1 MVKDTILYDRLEISP
16 DSTGAQIKKA
26 YNQLSKVWHPDKH
39 VNSSAEV
46 REQAT
51 SKFQEIGQAK
61 EILLDEKK
69 RQIYDQVGMN
79 IFKNGMDND
88 YDGDAQHGQNPF
100 ADFGNIFGPGFPF
113 GMSGMPGM
121 PGMPG
126 MGPRQSAPEDIM
138 EKIDVT
144 LEQIYNEET
153 VNFTYKQKV
162 YCTKCDGEGSKDGKV
177 TKCVG
182 CDGKGMK
189 VTIIRVGNMIQ
200 QSVGEC
206 NMCKG
211 KGKFIEETNKCDTCN
226 GKCYIIKEKPIQI
239 PLKSGLSHGNKIS
252 LSGKG
257 NQFKNAKTDLILIIN
272 EKTHELFKR
281 LDNNLFIDIEL
292 KLYQALF
299 GFDKIIN
306 HLDGRKLHISSS
318 CKTDFNTIRKISGE
332 GMKSLQTGN
341 KGDLHIKFT
350 VELPNFINLP
360 GETKTQLKSILQTF
374 DKQEVQSESQ
384 VSKTQNLT
392 KTILTD
398 CKPDQ
403 KEAILEA
410 FNHIKIR
417 NNKKSNDTGNPNRF
431 GTNSDDEFEM
441 GDSHS
446 GGGQPGCAQQ

>member
-16 DSTGAQIKKA
+16 DSSEAQIKKA
-26 YNQLSKVWHPDKH
+26 YNKLSKVWHPDRH
-39 VNSSAEV
+39 VNSPAEIK
-46 REQAT
+46 EQAT

-61 EILLDEKK
+61 EVLLDEKK
-69 RQIYDQVGMN
+69 RQIYDQIGMDM
-79 IFKNGMDND
+79 FKNGMDQD
-88 YDGDAQHGQNPF
+88 DAHHGPNPF
-100 ADFGNIFGPGFPF
+100 ADFGNIFGAGFPF
-113 GMSGMPGM
+113 GMPGM
-121 PGMPG
+121 PGMGG

-162 YCTKCDGEGSKDGKV
+162 YCTKCEGEGSKDGKA

-189 VTIIRVGNMIQ
+189 VNIMRIGNMIQ

-206 NMCKG
+206 NVCKG
-211 KGKFIEETNKCDTCN
+211 KGKVISDSNKCETCS
-226 GKCYIIKEKPIQI
+226 GKCYTIKEKSIQI
-239 PLKSGLSHGNKIS
+239 PLKSGLSHGNKIT

-257 NQFKNAKTDLILIIN
+257 NQFKNTKTDLILVIN

-318 CKTDFNTIRKISGE
+318 SKTDFNTIRKISGE

-341 KGDLHIKFT
+341 KGDLHIRFT
-350 VELPNFINLP
+350 VELPNFVNLP

-398 CKPDQ
+398 CKQDQ

-410 FNHIKIR
+410 FNHIKIM
-417 NNKKSNDTGNPNRF
+417 NNKKSNDAGKPNRF
-431 GTNSDDEFEM
+431 GTNSDEDFEM
-441 GDSHS
+441 GDS
-446 GGGQPGCAQQ
+446 GNGGQPGCAQQ